1 MQRRPEF
8 ARIRAE
14 LARSMHF
21 RALAPEDL
29 DRLTELCRLRRLRDG
44 QRLSGVGE
52 HLNELWIVL
61 HGALRL
67 STTTASGEEFIY
79 AMLGR
84 GSFYGLA
91 HLIDGLNTI
100 AEACAYGPT
109 ELAVVDGTGFL
120 RLLDERPQLWRHVV
134 RILTRRLGLAM
145 SVIRDLSVAPLE
157 QRIARRLLG
166 QALSSGLDV
175 GGPSAVELRLTQ
187 SDLGRMLGASRSKVN
202 ATLKHFER
210 QGLVK
215 VGYRTIKL
223 DDLAGLRGIAGS
235 DVFAF

>member
-8 ARIRAE
+8 TRIRAE

-29 DRLTELCRLRRLRDG
+29 DRLAELCHLRHLRDG
-44 QRLSGVGE
+44 QVAGRADQP
-52 HLNELWIVL
+52 LNELWIVL

-67 STTTASGEEFIY
+67 STITVTGEEFVY

-91 HLIDGLNTI
+91 HVIDGVNTI
-100 AEACAYGPT
+100 VDARANGPT
-109 ELAVVDGTGFL
+109 ELAAVDGREFL
-120 RLLDERPQLWRHVV
+120 DLLDRRPRLWRHVV

-145 SVIRDLSVAPLE
+145 SVIRDLSVASLE
-157 QRIARRLLG
+157 ERIARRLLG
-166 QALSSGLDV
+166 QALSSGLDL
-175 GGPSAVELRLTQ
+175 GGPQAVELRLTQ
-187 SDLGRMLGASRSKVN
+187 ADLGRMLGASRSKVN
-202 ATLKHFER
+202 AALKHFER
-210 QGLVK
+210 EGLVK